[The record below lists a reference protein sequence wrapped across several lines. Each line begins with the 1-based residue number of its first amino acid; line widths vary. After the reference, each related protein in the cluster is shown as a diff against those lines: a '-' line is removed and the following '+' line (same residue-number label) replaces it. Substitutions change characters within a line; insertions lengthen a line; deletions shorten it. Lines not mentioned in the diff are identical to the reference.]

1 MAAAAHGAAAAVI
14 IRGHGVAVVRT
25 VLGAVAE
32 AEVVV
37 LRIWKT

>member
-1 MAAAAHGAAAAVI
+1 MAAAARGAAAAEI
-14 IRGHGVAVVRT
+14 IKALGAAVVRT

-32 AEVVV
+32 AYVVV